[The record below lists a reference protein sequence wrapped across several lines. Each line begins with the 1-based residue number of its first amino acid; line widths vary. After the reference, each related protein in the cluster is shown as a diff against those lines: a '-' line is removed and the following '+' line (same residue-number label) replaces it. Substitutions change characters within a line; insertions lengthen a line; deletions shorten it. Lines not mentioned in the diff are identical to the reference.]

1 MLLQSHLLSAV
12 SGENDAVIQEFQ
24 CLMLILI
31 CCIKVELQCEL
42 HKCETVAENDA
53 VIQEFWW
60 LMLNLLCCI
69 TAKLKYVLH
78 KCEAEVRT
86 AA

>member
-42 HKCETVAENDA
+42 HICETGEGDA
-53 VIQEFWW
+53 VIQKIRW
-60 LMLNLLCCI
+60 LML
-69 TAKLKYVLH
+69 H
-78 KCEAEVRT
+78 KCKTGVCT
-86 AA
+86 AQM

>member
-12 SGENDAVIQEFQ
+12 SGENNAVIQEFQ

-42 HKCETVAENDA
+42 HICETGEGDA
-53 VIQEFWW
+53 VIQKIRW
-60 LMLNLLCCI
+60 LML
-69 TAKLKYVLH
+69 H
-78 KCEAEVRT
+78 KCKTGVCT
-86 AA
+86 AQM